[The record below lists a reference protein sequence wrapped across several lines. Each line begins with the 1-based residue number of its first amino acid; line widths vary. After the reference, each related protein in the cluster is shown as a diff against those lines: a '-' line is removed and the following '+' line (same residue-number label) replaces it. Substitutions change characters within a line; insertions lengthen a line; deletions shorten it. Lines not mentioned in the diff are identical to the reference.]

1 MIYIARKIIARQ
13 VINESSNISKHRRI
27 LALGSCHQIV
37 IVDDV
42 SVLYSRIDKVEEICL
57 IQMRGRSLQLQKI
70 KLHSQ
75 QPSKISTRTVRKK
88 LQNVQRTRR
97 EIALNMSIAI
107 LACIWHKILGTID
120 GDRELQFFI
129 ARRVEKFELTNICFT
144 ARCNYFRLRRSLYR
158 MQAYVS
164 AKEQWE
170 IRNGEEKGGEH

>member
-57 IQMRGRSLQLQKI
+57 IQMRGKSLQLQKI

-75 QPSKISTRTVRKK
+75 QPSKISIRTVRKK
-88 LQNVQRTRR
+88 LQNVQRR
-97 EIALNMSIAI
+97 EIALNTSIAI
-107 LACIWHKILGTID
+107 LACVWHKILGTID

-158 MQAYVS
+158 MQVYVS
-164 AKEQWE
+164 AKES
-170 IRNGEEKGGEH
+170 